1 MSFNQ
6 SEQKWAGN
14 KRNQEFVP
22 VNVENDYRRKKS
34 NNEQTLVE
42 RLKIRQNRIRR
53 WFDVGVRPVAR

>member
-22 VNVENDYRRKKS
+22 VNVENGYRRKKS

-53 WFDVGVRPVAR
+53 WFDVGVRSVAR